1 MDAFGHCTV
10 EIVVKYGCTRLVVY
24 GYGIVQIWYGM
35 VWLMLVVWVWYG
47 MVWWSKYG
55 WLRLAP
61 PSYRSY
67 IPPPHHTA
75 CTIDFQGIHRA

>member
-35 VWLMLVVWVWYG
+35 VWLMLVMWVLYGMVQWLRYG
-47 MVWWSKYG
+47 MVWYSG
-55 WLRLAP
+55 
-61 PSYRSY
+61 PSM
-67 IPPPHHTA
+67 
-75 CTIDFQGIHRA
+75 GG